1 MLALGLLAACH
12 SDSGTAP
19 AGAIDVGQQL
29 TASGTSNLTLQGG
42 TSGADYVLVAYNSSP
57 NGDTFASATITG
69 NGLATAPSAS
79 LTADR
84 FSSSSAAVLQG
95 GAPAQSLV
103 PDDRFHMRLQQ
114 RVRAEAPRHLAASR
128 AWFSARQAAATPT
141 QGRFRA
147 APSYSAIP
155 SGAAVGDIVTLNV
168 NADSVCN
175 DPVYHGFRVTAV
187 GTKSIVLADTLNPS
201 GGFTSADYQRFA
213 AQFDTLIWPLD
224 TRNFG
229 QPSDID
235 GNGRIAILFT
245 LAVNQL
251 TSPNSDAFVGGF
263 FFARDLFSATNSPV
277 TGPACPASNEGEMFY
292 MLVPDPNG
300 TVNGNVRRTGFV
312 DSLTTGILAHEFQ
325 HLINASRRIY
335 VNTNAQDFEVVWL
348 NEGLSHIAEEL
359 LYYQQSGK
367 SPRSNLSDADIRV
380 NSPSTYPLWKAD
392 AAANFSRF
400 LEYLQNPPNNS
411 PTAGNDSLPTRGSTW
426 SFLRYSVDQVSTNEA
441 ATWTAYDNSVDT
453 GLTTIRFALQTDPS
467 TLFRTWALA
476 NYLDDTGYTTDPV
489 YSHKSWN
496 FRNIYSNTYVSL
508 GGYPLVVNPL
518 VDNTPASTRVRGL
531 SAAYYRLSVSAG
543 QSAQLTFSTS
553 GAGGANLSFIAIR
566 IR

>member
-1 MLALGLLAACH
+1 
-12 SDSGTAP
+12 
-19 AGAIDVGQQL
+19 
-29 TASGTSNLTLQGG
+29 
-42 TSGADYVLVAYNSSP
+42 
-57 NGDTFASATITG
+57 
-69 NGLATAPSAS
+69 
-79 LTADR
+79 
-84 FSSSSAAVLQG
+84 
-95 GAPAQSLV
+95 
-103 PDDRFHMRLQQ
+103 
-114 RVRAEAPRHLAASR
+114 
-128 AWFSARQAAATPT
+128 
-141 QGRFRA
+141 
-147 APSYSAIP
+147 
-155 SGAAVGDIVTLNV
+155 
-168 NADSVCN
+168 
-175 DPVYHGFRVTAV
+175 
-187 GTKSIVLADTLNPS
+187 
-201 GGFTSADYQRFA
+201 
-213 AQFDTLIWPLD
+213 
-224 TRNFG
+224 
-229 QPSDID
+229 
-235 GNGRIAILFT
+235 
-245 LAVNQL
+245 
-251 TSPNSDAFVGGF
+251 
-263 FFARDLFSATNSPV
+263 
-277 TGPACPASNEGEMFY
+277 MFY

-300 TVNGNVRRTGFV
+300 TINGNVRRTGFV
-312 DSLTTGILAHEFQ
+312 DSLTTGVLAHEFQ

-335 VNTNAQDFEVVWL
+335 VNTNATDFEVVWL

-392 AAANFSRF
+392 ASANFSRF
-400 LEYLQNPPNNS
+400 LEYLQDPAHNS

-453 GLTTIRFALQTDPS
+453 GLTTIRFALQMDPS